1 MSLQVILSEN
11 VPNLGQ
17 VGDIVDVANGY
28 ARNYLFP
35 RQLAILASSRNVK
48 QFEHTKRVVASKLT
62 KAVEQAS
69 AEAKKLSNLALT
81 IPCQV
86 GEEDKLFGSV
96 TNRDIADALAKEGY
110 TVDRRNISLEKPI
123 KSLGVFPVNVKLMT
137 DVTAEV
143 QGFVVAE

>member
-1 MSLQVILSEN
+1 MNLQVILSEN

-17 VGDIVDVANGY
+17 VGDIVDVASGY

-35 RQLAILASSRNVK
+35 RQLAILASTRNVK
-48 QFEHTKRVVASKLT
+48 QFEHTKRLVAAKRE
-62 KAVEQAS
+62 KAQEEATAQ
-69 AEAKKLSNLALT
+69 AKKLANLALT

-110 TVDRRNISLEKPI
+110 NVDRRNISLDKPI
-123 KSLGVFPVNVKLMT
+123 KSLGVFPVAVKLMT
-137 DVTAEV
+137 DVTTEV
-143 QGFVVAE
+143 QVFVVAE